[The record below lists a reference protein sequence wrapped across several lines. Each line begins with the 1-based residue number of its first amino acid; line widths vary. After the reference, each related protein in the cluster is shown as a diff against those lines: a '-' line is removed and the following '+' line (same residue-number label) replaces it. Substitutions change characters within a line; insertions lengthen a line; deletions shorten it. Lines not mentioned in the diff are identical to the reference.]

1 MEFERAIFR
10 MHERILQG
18 PSTSLC
24 VNWMQKFCILY
35 SLICLIQFVTYHK
48 VYVND
53 QSILTTAIEDQL
65 LLHFSKEYQHLPYT
79 HSDAYSF
86 CNLKTFSRSDTAAI
100 QKYASDQLDVPEEE
114 IANKSN
120 DELID

>member
-1 MEFERAIFR
+1 M
-10 MHERILQG
+10 
-18 PSTSLC
+18 
-24 VNWMQKFCILY
+24 
-35 SLICLIQFVTYHK
+35 ICLVQFVTYHK

-65 LLHFSKEYQHLPYT
+65 LLHFSQEYQHLPYT
-79 HSDAYSF
+79 HNDAYSF

-120 DELID
+120 DELIDQTDLQNCEFGRDTLFSIIVMQD